1 MNKTQTNKQANGT
14 IQETIK
20 TYSVYYYDGISWDIV
35 DNKQY
40 TTRQRAEN
48 HLKKLPKSLNY
59 KYMVRLN

>member
-1 MNKTQTNKQANGT
+1 M